1 MIMENK
7 LTKSPRLNHLL
18 YEMGIRNAYDVI
30 NYLPYRYEDVNYTNE
45 RHLNDKQRLVI
56 YGKIISLPRLIRHQ
70 NITIIAFEF
79 MTSRGTYFKVVAY
92 NRPYLLKTLNMNDDF
107 TLIGSFSLK
116 NNEINML
123 NFYKGVIPI
132 NERLKAV
139 YSLPQ
144 SFQNHLFSNLV
155 RRCLTELHGHIY
167 SKVPF
172 SLQNKYRLID
182 KEKALVT
189 VHFPASLSELHQ
201 SLRHLKYEEALF
213 FSLKNQCIKEANK
226 SLAKVKKE
234 PIDFS
239 LCKPF
244 IDTLPYQLTKDQ
256 IQASEEIIDD
266 MNQSSLM
273 YRLLQGDVGT
283 GKTIVAFIALY
294 ANYIRGDQGVL
305 MAPTDALARQ
315 HYANAQKMFNG
326 TKIKIG
332 LLLGS
337 TSLSEKKII
346 YQDLEDGTL
355 DIVIGTHALFS
366 KAVIYSSLG
375 LAIIDEQHRFGVD
388 QRIALSNKGEHADLL
403 MMSATPIPRSLAL
416 TLYGDLD
423 ISTLTIFPHQKR
435 DVETEII
442 EANNSIIDV
451 YINQSLKEKRNI
463 YIVAPLIDFRED
475 GRYSV
480 EKLYEIF
487 SLKYGKNVGFLHG
500 KMKQNEKEAILES
513 FANGETPILVSTP
526 VIEVG
531 IDVKKANLMIIYDA
545 CSFGLASLHQLRGR
559 IGRDGVKAHCLLV
572 IDREDASESIAKLET
587 LVKTDDGFE
596 IAEADL
602 KIRGPGELTGLRQ
615 SGLPNFAFLNVVDDY
630 KIFVTARQD
639 AQEIMTMKDQKEYR
653 WLIEKAQQDIV
664 YDPLIKG

>member
-1 MIMENK
+1 MENK
-7 LTKSPRLNHLL
+7 LTRSPRLNHFL
-18 YEMGIRNAYDVI
+18 YEMGIKNAYDVI
-30 NYLPYRYEDVNYTNE
+30 NYLPYRYEDVNYTSE
-45 RHLNDKQRLVI
+45 RNLNDKQHIVV
-56 YGKIISLPRLIRHQ
+56 YGKIISLPHLIRHQ
-70 NITIIAFEF
+70 GLTIVTFEF

-107 TLIGSFSLK
+107 TLIGSFNLR
-116 NNEINML
+116 NNEINMM

-132 NERLKAV
+132 DERLKAI
-139 YSLPQ
+139 YSLPR

-172 SLQNKYRLID
+172 SYQNKYRLIN
-182 KEKALVT
+182 KEKALTT
-189 VHFPASLSELHQ
+189 VHFPASLSDLHQ
-201 SLRHLKYEEALF
+201 ALRHLKYEEALF
-213 FSLKNQCIKEANK
+213 FSLKNQCIKQANK
-226 SLAKVKKE
+226 SLAKIKKE
-234 PIDFS
+234 PIDLS
-239 LCKPF
+239 LCEPF
-244 IDTLPYQLTKDQ
+244 IKTLPYQLTKDQ
-256 IQASEEIIDD
+256 LQASEEIIDD

-283 GKTIVAFIALY
+283 GKTVVAFLALF
-294 ANYIRGDQGVL
+294 ANYLRGDQGVL

-315 HYANAQKMFNG
+315 HFANAQKIFAS

-337 TSLSEKKII
+337 TPISEKKMI
-346 YQDLEDGTL
+346 YQDLLDGTI
-355 DIVIGTHALFS
+355 DILIGTHALFS

-423 ISTLTIFPHQKR
+423 ISTLAVFPHQKR
-435 DVETEII
+435 DVTTQMIV
-442 EANNSIIDV
+442 AKDPLIDT
-451 YINQSLKEKRNI
+451 YINQSLASHRNV
-463 YIVAPLIDFRED
+463 YIVAPLIDFRD
-475 GRYSV
+475 DKRYSV

-500 KMKQNEKEAILES
+500 KMKQNEKEAVLES
-513 FANGETPILVSTP
+513 FNKGEILILVSTP

-531 IDVKKANLMIIYDA
+531 IDVKRANLMIVYDA

-572 IDREDASESIAKLET
+572 TDEDDDGESINKLET

-630 KIFVTARQD
+630 KIFITARQD
-639 AQEIMTMKDQKEYR
+639 AQDIMAMKEKKEYQ
-653 WLIEKAQQDIV
+653 WLIEKAKQDIV